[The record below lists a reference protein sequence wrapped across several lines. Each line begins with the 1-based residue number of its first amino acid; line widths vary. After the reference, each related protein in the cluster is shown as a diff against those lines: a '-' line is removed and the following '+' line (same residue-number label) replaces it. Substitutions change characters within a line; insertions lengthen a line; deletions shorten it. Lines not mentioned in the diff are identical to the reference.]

1 MRFGDPEFW
10 DIPFVNYI
18 YISQHSHILDGW
30 NPLQKSWWK
39 IPSHTP
45 QVQFPVCSVF
55 NRRSHLWTKAGDMD
69 PKLPVGD
76 LVPPDLLKLQS
87 DVSRVFHLFIEN
99 DYHEA
104 GYPIKQTHVYVLCIH
119 IHIHIHIYIYDTCIY
134 IYDIH
139 LNPYK
144 AISHTRNETMEVLSF
159 LGPEPG
165 SPFSNGNCCVLR
177 YAVGKASHLTLKRPF
192 LPRGEEI
199 KDESW
204 ACSKKR
210 DFTVYICVYLCVYLC
225 VYIYIR
231 LYVYVHTYIHTCIWY
246 GSEWKTLTPTIFG
259 NLLVHPT
266 ITRLIQSHP

>member
-1 MRFGDPEFW
+1 MSREFS
-10 DIPFVNYI
+10 ISSLKMTTMKQATPSSRPMYMFYVYI
-18 YISQHSHILDGW
+18 YI
-30 NPLQKSWWK
+30 
-39 IPSHTP
+39 
-45 QVQFPVCSVF
+45 
-55 NRRSHLWTKAGDMD
+55 
-69 PKLPVGD
+69 
-76 LVPPDLLKLQS
+76 
-87 DVSRVFHLFIEN
+87 
-99 DYHEA
+99 Y
-104 GYPIKQTHVYVLCIH
+104 
-119 IHIHIHIYIYDTCIY
+119 IYIYIWYMYIY

-225 VYIYIR
+225 VYIYNIYNIYIR